1 MSSGE
6 TGCIKEESLTLRGKI
21 EDPEFTFKFASVG
34 NDHAPT
40 NMEDNEPSETEASG
54 ATVDS
59 RQSSARPP
67 DLGIASGSVQENP
80 AGSPTVDAPAPAAQ
94 TTAVHETPHVL
105 TPLPMPVSTADDQT
119 AAVRAINLDAAEQIN
134 SYCGKSTVT
143 SPNRNVSSKT
153 CAQREIDAWQR
164 IVLGR
169 EFPAYDPALDRKCSE
184 PPFPPDSFVA
194 KEACLKYELRT
205 R

>member
-1 MSSGE
+1 MRITASEYGPVWRQLLIPGQTVEFSGKFVSSGE

-67 DLGIASGSVQENP
+67 DLGIASGSVQ
-80 AGSPTVDAPAPAAQ
+80 
-94 TTAVHETPHVL
+94 
-105 TPLPMPVSTADDQT
+105 
-119 AAVRAINLDAAEQIN
+119 
-134 SYCGKSTVT
+134 
-143 SPNRNVSSKT
+143 
-153 CAQREIDAWQR
+153 
-164 IVLGR
+164 
-169 EFPAYDPALDRKCSE
+169 
-184 PPFPPDSFVA
+184 
-194 KEACLKYELRT
+194 
-205 R
+205 